1 LVEDKGSVRDAEVKR
16 FRTTKDPLK
25 ILVGKKPYR
34 RHVPVDEL
42 EEKLESR

>member
-25 ILVGKKPYR
+25 ILAGKKPYR

-42 EEKLESR
+42 EGKLESR